1 MNVPFHHG
9 PFWVGP
15 FWHGPFWVGPFWSNF
30 WSLLAWSLMAGPFWL
45 VPFGLVPFDPQSAVI
60 MNDLKWISLVILIL
74 INLILITCYSYV
86 LMISLDC

>member
-1 MNVPFHHG
+1 MNEIPDIRLH
-9 PFWVGP
+9 P
-15 FWHGPFWVGPFWSNF
+15 
-30 WSLLAWSLMAGPFWL
+30 
-45 VPFGLVPFDPQSAVI
+45 AVI